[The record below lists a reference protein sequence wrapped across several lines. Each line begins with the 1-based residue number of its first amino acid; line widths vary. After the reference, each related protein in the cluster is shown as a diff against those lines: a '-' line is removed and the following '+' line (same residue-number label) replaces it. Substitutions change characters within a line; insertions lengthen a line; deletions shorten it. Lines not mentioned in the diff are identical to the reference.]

1 MPHFDRMFLFKF
13 MSHETLFILIIVFCY
28 FTFSQLNLLFLE
40 YFKGVASLD
49 EILD

>member
-1 MPHFDRMFLFKF
+1 MPHFNMTVLFQF

-28 FTFSQLNLLFLE
+28 FTFSQLNFLFLE